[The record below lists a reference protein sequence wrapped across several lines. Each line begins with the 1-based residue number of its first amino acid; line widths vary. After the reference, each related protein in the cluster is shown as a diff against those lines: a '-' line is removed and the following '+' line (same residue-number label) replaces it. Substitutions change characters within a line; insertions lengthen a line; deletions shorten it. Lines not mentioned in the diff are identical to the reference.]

1 MVFLYVS
8 RIKFNFF
15 EDIMRK
21 LTILVFLGI
30 ALLLTGC
37 NKSNVATII
46 DPYNDSNESIM
57 GLDYRDFEQAAHEA
71 VQDML
76 ASGAVTKP
84 SGGRYVLVISRVIN
98 DTMQNIDTDQL
109 VKKIRVELLRS
120 GKVVTTTAVGLN
132 GAEDPMVAA
141 ARKLRKS
148 KEVNQRGVA
157 RKGQIV
163 APDLSLSGKIIQRT
177 HRVDSSTDQV
187 EYFFMLTLT
196 DINTG
201 LAFWEGETP
210 IIKRGDSGTVSW

>member
-1 MVFLYVS
+1 M
-8 RIKFNFF
+8 K
-15 EDIMRK
+15 K
-21 LTILVFLGI
+21 LLILTLLVLI
-30 ALLLTGC
+30 ALTTGC
-37 NKSNVATII
+37 NKKNVATMI
-46 DPYNDSNESIM
+46 DPYNDTNARIM
-57 GLDYRDFEQAAHEA
+57 GLGYRDFEQAASTA
-71 VQDML
+71 VNEML
-76 ASGAVTKP
+76 SSGAVSKP
-84 SGGRYVLVISRVIN
+84 GGGRYVMVVSRVIN

-109 VKKIRVELLRS
+109 IKKIRIDLLRS
-120 GKVVTTTAVGLN
+120 GKVVTTTAIGIN

-148 KEVNQRGVA
+148 KEVNQKNVA

-163 APDLSLSGKIIQRT
+163 APDLSLSGKIIQRN
-177 HRVDSSTDQV
+177 HNIDSDTDQI